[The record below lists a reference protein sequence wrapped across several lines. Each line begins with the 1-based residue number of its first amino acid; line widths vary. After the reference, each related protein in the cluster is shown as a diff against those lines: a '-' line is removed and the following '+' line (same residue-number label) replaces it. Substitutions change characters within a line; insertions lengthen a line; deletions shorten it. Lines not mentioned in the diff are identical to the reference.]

1 MFCFAVE
8 TLDDADTQPQARYE
22 NTDLS
27 SSSVN
32 PTQSFI
38 EPNMVQK
45 SVPHANI
52 VQVNSSEDL
61 TAFIRDFVQQSTMLN
76 TPEPRSRFIKTLED
90 DTNAKNDIGPDSTAG
105 ESIESELTA
114 TKLETISK
122 KLVDYISRQRTP
134 AQQRSEEESAT
145 RTTNV
150 PADGGLSVSP
160 TAEKT
165 AALPALPAAESLTKL
180 QLPQVVEV
188 YINGQLQSSD
198 TETKVAGSEKELTVS
213 QLSSQYLGQVAKKV
227 FFLVFRLLHTVLTK
241 DNNILTYLRLKK
253 Y

>member
-52 VQVNSSEDL
+52 VQVNSSEEL
-61 TAFIRDFVQQSTMLN
+61 TAFIRDFVQQSTKLN

-90 DTNAKNDIGPDSTAG
+90 DANAKNDIGPDSTAG

-134 AQQRSEEESAT
+134 APPPPEQRSEEESAP

-180 QLPQVVEV
+180 KLPQVVEV

-198 TETKVAGSEKELTVS
+198 TEAKVAGSEKELTVS
-213 QLSSQYLGQVAKKV
+213 QLSSQYLGQFSKLSK
-227 FFLVFRLLHTVLTK
+227 
-241 DNNILTYLRLKK
+241 NY
-253 Y
+253 

>member
-1 MFCFAVE
+1 
-8 TLDDADTQPQARYE
+8 
-22 NTDLS
+22 
-27 SSSVN
+27 
-32 PTQSFI
+32 
-38 EPNMVQK
+38 MVQK

-90 DTNAKNDIGPDSTAG
+90 DTNAKNYIGPDSTAG

-134 AQQRSEEESAT
+134 APPPPEQRSEEESAP

-213 QLSSQYLGQVAKKV
+213 QLSSQYLGQAAKKV
-227 FFLVFRLLHTVLTK
+227 IFLVFRLLHTVLTK